1 VAPTANTLARTGGLE
16 AIPMAEP
23 IGDATT
29 LVRQRLWQLLS
40 PTLPIGAYSYS
51 GGLESAIAA
60 GWVNHADAVHD
71 WVAGLLRHNLARVD
85 VPLLVRLHQ
94 SWRSGDQAAVER
106 HAAWLRA
113 CRDSAEF
120 AAEDRQLGRALATL
134 LADLGVDAA
143 RPWVSKPLTGWAVMY
158 ALALAH
164 WGIALREGVEGYLW
178 SWCENQVAAAVK
190 LVPLGQTDGQRLL
203 LGLAN
208 TLVEAA
214 EVGMALDD
222 EAIGGSA
229 PGLAI
234 SSCWHET
241 QYSRLFRS

>member
-1 VAPTANTLARTGGLE
+1 
-16 AIPMAEP
+16 M
-23 IGDATT
+23 GDAGT

-40 PTLPIGAYSYS
+40 PTLPIGAYGYS
-51 GGLESAIAA
+51 GGLEAA
-60 GWVNHADAVHD
+60 VAEGWVDRTDAVHD

-94 SWRSGDQAAVER
+94 SWRCGDLAAVER

-113 CRDSAEF
+113 CRESAEL

-134 LADLGVDAA
+134 LADLGVEAA
-143 RPWVSKPLTGWAVMY
+143 RPWVSKPLTAWAVMY
-158 ALALAH
+158 ALALEH
-164 WGIALREGVEGYLW
+164 WGIGLREGVEGYLW
-178 SWCENQVAAAVK
+178 SWCDNQVAAAVK

-203 LGLAN
+203 LRLAD
-208 TLVEAA
+208 TLIEAA
-214 EVGMALDD
+214 DVGIALDD
-222 EAIGGSA
+222 DAIGGSA

-234 SSCWHET
+234 VSCWHET